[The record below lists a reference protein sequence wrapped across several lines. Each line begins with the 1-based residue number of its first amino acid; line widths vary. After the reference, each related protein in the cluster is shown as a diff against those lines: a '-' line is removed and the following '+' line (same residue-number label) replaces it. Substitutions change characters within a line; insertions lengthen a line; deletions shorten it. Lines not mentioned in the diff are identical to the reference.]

1 MRYGRILAKRHDIAQ
16 LRFLCETLYHD
27 CLANLE
33 ESNHGWV
40 NDPTSAINLQ
50 LNELIEH
57 IATFALNYK
66 IKYAEDNK
74 LIAQLDEYRMTLL
87 CCSAVMALTRP
98 IYRNGANREIG
109 YSDVLSTPAGKIRQ
123 VFLVSIITIKG
134 EVMSGEPLTKTDYLM
149 RLRRCQTIDTLERVI
164 EKNKYELSDNELAV
178 FYSAADH
185 RLAELTM
192 NKLYDKIPTSVW
204 KFIR

>member
-1 MRYGRILAKRHDIAQ
+1 MAQ
-16 LRFLCETLYHD
+16 
-27 CLANLE
+27 
-33 ESNHGWV
+33 
-40 NDPTSAINLQ
+40 
-50 LNELIEH
+50 
-57 IATFALNYK
+57 
-66 IKYAEDNK
+66 
-74 LIAQLDEYRMTLL
+74 
-87 CCSAVMALTRP
+87 
-98 IYRNGANREIG
+98 
-109 YSDVLSTPAGKIRQ
+109 IRQ
-123 VFLVSIITIKG
+123 PVISLLRERQSGKPGKSFLLVLLQSKG
-134 EVMSGEPLTKTDYLM
+134 EFMSDKTLTKIDYLM